1 MSLRFRPPVQP
12 LSPSQALQAAASYW
26 GGRQSTLP
34 PYCSSACDQHL
45 QDRRCFRAPSLISLD
60 DGEGK
65 QRSTGDE
72 QGYCRKGEGKKK
84 KEKTGFK
91 RYRQGIETEG
101 GKKKQTYRRNAKVS
115 SHVHSELHLIGLP
128 VLPDMKGETAAQ
140 HCQATASSRYSI
152 NFAHLNVFKILF
164 RQHEHEQGS

>member
-101 GKKKQTYRRNAKVS
+101 GKKKKSNIQKECKS
-115 SHVHSELHLIGLP
+115 
-128 VLPDMKGETAAQ
+128 
-140 HCQATASSRYSI
+140 
-152 NFAHLNVFKILF
+152 
-164 RQHEHEQGS
+164 